1 MERNKK
7 VVWYEGMTLD
17 PHHFQQSERYF
28 VSLLDFRIRSISNHH
43 WGLIGLTVD
52 KESLANGQF
61 KLLNCKGVM
70 PDGLTFQLPEADPL
84 PQAAV
89 IDEKVFP
96 ATDESLSVFF
106 AIPIERE
113 HGSNC
118 LLQGDQDGVETRFRL
133 ETLSLKDDNTGR
145 DEREVGVGRANF
157 QLKLGDELLE
167 DYSSIKIAEDTST
180 SAGGFELNPKFVP
193 TCLSMAAS
201 DYLVNLVRELTEKL
215 ITERSLKWQQ
225 RRHPSSQNEF
235 TTADAHVLGYLNI
248 INYYIPFLNHEYTQ
262 KKCHPEI
269 LYGTLL
275 LLAGQLTT
283 FSTAAEI
290 HPRDFPPYDHNNLTA
305 CFNRLDSIIR
315 SLLSLETPRHY
326 TSVPLEKHGEGL
338 YMGDLEEN
346 YLSQGALLL
355 LMIRNS
361 DGDISDSK
369 IIADLPKHMKISDKD
384 SIRKIASVAVPGLK
398 INHTPRAPVGLPS
411 QPGVHYF
418 QLEKTGEFW
427 DSVCQ
432 KRDIAFLLSGDLK
445 TVNLEFVVILPTQ

>member
-1 MERNKK
+1 MERNQK
-7 VVWYEGMTLD
+7 VIWYEGMTLD
-17 PHHFQQSERYF
+17 PHHFQQSDRYF

-61 KLLNCKGVM
+61 KLMNCKGVM
-70 PDGLTFQLPEADPL
+70 PDGLAFQLPEVDPL

-89 IDEKVFP
+89 IDEGTFP
-96 ATDESLSVFF
+96 ATDEFLSVYF

-118 LLQGDQDGVETRFRL
+118 LLPGEQDGVETRFRL

-145 DEREVGVGRANF
+145 DEREVGVGRASF

-167 DYSSIKIAEDTST
+167 DYSSIKIAEVTRT
-180 SAGGFELNPKFVP
+180 SAGAFELNPKFVP

-201 DYLVNLVRELTEKL
+201 DYLVNLVRELTERL

-225 RRHPSSQNEF
+225 RRHPSSQSEF
-235 TTADAHVLGYLNI
+235 TTSDAHVLGYLNI

-262 KKCHPEI
+262 KQCHPET
-269 LYGTLL
+269 LYKTLL

-290 HPRDFPPYDHNNLTA
+290 HPRDFPPYDHNILTA

-315 SLLSLETPRHY
+315 SLLSLETPEHY
-326 TSVPLEKHGEGL
+326 TSVALEKHGESL
-338 YMGDLEEN
+338 YIGDLEES
-346 YLSQGALLL
+346 YLSHNALLL

-361 DGDISDSK
+361 DGDIPDSK
-369 IIADLPKHMKISDKD
+369 IISELPRNLKISDKKR
-384 SIRKIASVAVPGLK
+384 IRALASSAVNGLK

-427 DSVCQ
+427 DFICQ
-432 KRDIAFLLSGDLK
+432 KRDIAFLLTGDLK
-445 TVNLEFVVILPTQ
+445 TVNLELVAILPSQ